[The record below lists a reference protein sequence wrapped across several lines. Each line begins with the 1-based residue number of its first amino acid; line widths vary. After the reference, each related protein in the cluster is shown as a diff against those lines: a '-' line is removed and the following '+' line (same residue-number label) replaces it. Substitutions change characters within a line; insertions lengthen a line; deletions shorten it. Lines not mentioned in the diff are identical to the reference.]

1 MVNKI
6 DISRKTVSATRILF
20 AIILKEFH
28 RSVTVYISDVLHDL
42 VPFVQLKKPL
52 KTPMDEGV
60 LLISLQLY

>member
-20 AIILKEFH
+20 AIILKEFY
-28 RSVTVYISDVLHDL
+28 RWVTVYICDVLRDL
-42 VPFVQLKKPL
+42 VPFVQLKKTW